1 MISYSSLSKVRL
13 SRTLAV
19 EAFELWVIRADTK
32 IFVSMTAYTIA
43 FFS

>member
-1 MISYSSLSKVRL
+1 MKEQT

-19 EAFELWVIRADTK
+19 EAFELWVIRADTNM
-32 IFVSMTAYTIA
+32 FVSMTAYTIA